1 MMETLLEILTELH
14 PDVDFATEERLMER
28 GVLGS
33 FDVVMLVTR
42 IEEAF
47 DVVIPARK
55 ITPETFF
62 SVRTLYEAICALRE
76 DD

>member
-1 MMETLLEILTELH
+1 METLLELLNELH
-14 PDVDFATEERLMER
+14 PDVDFERETNLVGR

-33 FDVVMLVTR
+33 FDIVMLVTR

-47 DVVIPARK
+47 DVVIPARL
-55 ITPETFF
+55 ITPETFD
-62 SVRTLYEAICALRE
+62 SAQSLYAVIERLSE